1 MLAGD
6 ARGLGAVGG
15 VELVEDGRDVVFD
28 GAFGQHQARGDF
40 AVAEPVG
47 QQAQHVDLAL
57 AEQLVFGCGWRVAA
71 REFGD
76 QAGGD
81 AGLNDAFTSM
91 DLADCGQ
98 QFVGGQQITISN
110 VGGSLSNSFTISI
123 NLPSDSAGR
132 SFLLGT
138 AGLAA
143 GFSSQQGFAGT
154 GDASAPSTRLA
165 ASSAAMSQAAW
176 RTPDRW

>member
-1 MLAGD
+1 M
-6 ARGLGAVGG
+6 
-15 VELVEDGRDVVFD
+15 VFD

-98 QFVGGQQITISN
+98 QFVGGRVFQQVATRPGLDAVEHILIVVEGRQDNDSCGGQLRDNLSSRGDAIAARHLHIHQHN
-110 VGGSLSNSFTISI
+110 VGAQRERALTGF
-123 NLPSDSAGR
+123 LPIG
-132 SFLLGT
+132 
-138 AGLAA
+138 
-143 GFSSQQGFAGT
+143 
-154 GDASAPSTRLA
+154 RLA
-165 ASSAAMSQAAW
+165 DDGEAIF
-176 RTPDRW
+176 